1 MLKRSLIFFVL
12 SLITVGLWAQEKTKK
27 VYRPDIPG
35 FFLID
40 FGFNRGLGQPQYF
53 VQNFWGSRTL
63 NLYYHYPIRIAESKF
78 SYNPGAGFSFERFK
92 FTNNYTLMPQPD
104 ANGAYFFDNPSS
116 TSLGTNSSIAFL
128 QNSHIKKSMLVA
140 NYFDLMPVE
149 FRFDTN
155 PKDRSRSFNISV
167 GARVGF
173 LIESHTKI
181 KYSSNGVNGIYK
193 DKQSHG
199 LNPIRYG
206 FYTRVGIGN
215 FNWFWQYNLSTYFAT
230 DKGPLNTINDT
241 NHTNMNTMT
250 IGISVNGF

>member
-1 MLKRSLIFFVL
+1 MLKRSLIFCVL
-12 SLITVGLWAQEKTKK
+12 SLVSVGLLAQEKTKK

-40 FGFNRGLGQPQYF
+40 FGFNQGLAKPQFF

-63 NLYYHYPIRIAESKF
+63 NLYYHYPVRIGDTKF
-78 SYNPGAGFSFERFK
+78 SYNPGGGFSFERFK
-92 FTNNYTLMPQPD
+92 LDNKYTLMPQPD
-104 ANGAYFFDNPSS
+104 ASGAYVLDNPSS
-116 TSLGTNSSIAFL
+116 TTSTGPSSISFL
-128 QNSHIKKSMLVA
+128 QNTNLKKSMLVA

-149 FRFDTN
+149 FRFDAN

-173 LIESHTKI
+173 LMESHTKI
-181 KYSSNGVNGIYK
+181 KYSGNGVNATYK

-206 FYTRVGIGN
+206 FYTRLGIGN

-230 DKGPLNTINDT
+230 DKGPLTTASDVT
-241 NHTNMNTMT
+241 HTNMNTMT